1 MMQVLESWPTKVTP
15 ATATA
20 TTTTTVTPLGDDR
33 GIVEAVPC

>member
-1 MMQVLESWPTKVTP
+1 MPLRELWPTKVTP
-15 ATATA
+15 A